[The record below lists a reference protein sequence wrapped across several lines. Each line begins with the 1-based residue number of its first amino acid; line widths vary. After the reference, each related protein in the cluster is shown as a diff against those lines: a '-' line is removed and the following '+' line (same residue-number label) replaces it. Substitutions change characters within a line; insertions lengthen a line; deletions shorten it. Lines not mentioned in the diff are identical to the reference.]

1 MEANRVFFAL
11 SAFTFLAL
19 YFFLIYAILSPFL
32 APLVWAGIIGISTF
46 PLYRALRRRLRG
58 HDNLAA
64 AFTTIIDLLAFLIP
78 FAILLLF
85 LITELDSLYR
95 FLQGRVASGPA
106 PPMQERI
113 WAIPFLAP
121 ILDYLQPV
129 LAHVRFDV
137 NEVLLPALQNL
148 AQSLV
153 EGTTKLA
160 TVSLSVLVKLLLMIL
175 VLFFVY
181 RDGERFLRFFWS
193 LLPLV
198 ETRKAM
204 LQKTVGDTLLAVIYG
219 IFLTAVLQGILGGIG
234 YWIAGLRSPVLLGFL
249 TAFSSIVPVVGTT
262 LVWLPAGIFLLL
274 RGELFGGIFLLIWG
288 LVVVG
293 TSDNIIRP
301 LAIGSRGKIHF
312 LVVLFGV
319 LGGLAT
325 FGFVGLIIGPI
336 VLVLFSSI
344 TATFREILP
353 VDLAPAA
360 PTAAEIPVSGDGGD

>member
-32 APLVWAGIIGISTF
+32 APLVWAGIIGITTF

-121 ILDYLQPV
+121 LLDYLQPV

-181 RDGERFLRFFWS
+181 RDGER
-193 LLPLV
+193 
-198 ETRKAM
+198 
-204 LQKTVGDTLLAVIYG
+204 
-219 IFLTAVLQGILGGIG
+219 
-234 YWIAGLRSPVLLGFL
+234 SP
-249 TAFSSIVPVVGTT
+249 
-262 LVWLPAGIFLLL
+262 
-274 RGELFGGIFLLIWG
+274 
-288 LVVVG
+288 
-293 TSDNIIRP
+293 
-301 LAIGSRGKIHF
+301 
-312 LVVLFGV
+312 
-319 LGGLAT
+319 
-325 FGFVGLIIGPI
+325 
-336 VLVLFSSI
+336 
-344 TATFREILP
+344 EIQ
-353 VDLAPAA
+353 
-360 PTAAEIPVSGDGGD
+360 